1 MSAENTPAA
10 EVDVDAALVRALLAD
25 QLPDLR
31 PDLAELDIVAV
42 ASGWDNAIFRLGAD
56 LTVRLPRRAAAAQ
69 LIENEQQWLP
79 YLAPKL
85 PLPIPTPVATGRPGL
100 GFPWCWSVGPWLPGD
115 TAAAVPPDDLEAAA
129 TALAAFLRA
138 LHQPAPP
145 DAPANPVRGVPLTDR
160 APRFHAD
167 VEKIAALIDAPR
179 VLARWAELVATSPW
193 PGPPQWLHGDLRSA
207 NLLVHHGRL
216 SAVIDFG
223 DITGGDPATDLSIAW
238 MLFPPAAR
246 AVFRA
251 EVEADAATWS
261 RAQGWAIALGAA
273 YVANSADDV
282 YLEREGRAVIDAVL
296 ADGRSQEFPPPTHS

>member
-1 MSAENTPAA
+1 VSAENTPAA
-10 EVDVDAALVRALLAD
+10 EVDVDAALVRSLLAD

-31 PDLAELDIVAV
+31 PDLADLDIVAV

-69 LIENEQQWLP
+69 LIENEQRWLRK
-79 YLAPKL
+79 LVPKL
-85 PLPIPTPVATGRPGL
+85 PLPIPAPVATGRPGL

-115 TAAAVPPDDLEAAA
+115 TAADVPPDDLEAAA

-145 DAPANPVRGVPLTDR
+145 DAPANPVRGVPLRDR
-160 APRFHAD
+160 AARLQAQVD
-167 VEKIAALIDAPR
+167 QIATLIDAPR
-179 VLARWAELVATSPW
+179 VRDRWAQLVEMPPW
-193 PGPPQWLHGDLRSA
+193 TGPPLWLHGDLRSA
-207 NLLVHHGRL
+207 NLLVHRGRL

-251 EVEADAATWS
+251 ALDADDATWA
-261 RAQGWAIALGAA
+261 RAQGWALALGVA
-273 YVANSADDV
+273 YVANSANDA
-282 YLEREGRAVIDAVL
+282 YLAREGRAVIDAVL
-296 ADGRSQEFPPPTHS
+296 ADPLPQ